1 MHETNLEGVQSVNEK
16 YEKWVEIN
24 WEDYLGI
31 KEAIDQVHGP
41 VFYNLDEWGKE
52 E

>member
-1 MHETNLEGVQSVNEK
+1 MHETNLEGIQTIEEK

-31 KEAIDQVHGP
+31 KESIDKVYGH
-41 VFYNLDEWGKE
+41 VFYNLDEWSN
-52 E
+52 